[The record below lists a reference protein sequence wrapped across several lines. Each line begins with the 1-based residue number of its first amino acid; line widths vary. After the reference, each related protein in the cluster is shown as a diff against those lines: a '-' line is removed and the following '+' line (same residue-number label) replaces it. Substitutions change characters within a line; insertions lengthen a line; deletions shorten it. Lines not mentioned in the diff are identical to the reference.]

1 MTADVETAESSTSRQ
16 PGRRAKRSEETRERI
31 FRAALQ
37 LFAERGFN
45 ATTVEAI
52 TAAAD
57 VGKGTFFNYFEN
69 KESVLLTYRELQME
83 RVAAFVEANR
93 DSEHPLA
100 PLLLELALTLSMEQE
115 KSPGLIQSLMTAV
128 FGSDAVQ
135 KRMAE
140 AMGRNVQI
148 LSTLIAR
155 RQQSGEIRDD
165 LDALAIAQAF
175 QRIIFGTMITWSLA
189 PIDPLQ
195 ENLKKSI
202 EVFVSGARL
211 QGQPATKDAP

>member
-1 MTADVETAESSTSRQ
+1 MTTDVGPDHSPSSRQ

-31 FRAALQ
+31 SRAALQ

-83 RVAAFVEANR
+83 RVAAFVEANLESTR
-93 DSEHPLA
+93 PLA
-100 PLLLELALTLSMEQE
+100 PLLLELAQTLTMEQE

-128 FGSDAVQ
+128 FASDAVQ

-148 LSTLIAR
+148 LATLVAR
-155 RQQSGEIRDD
+155 RQQSGEIRGDVD
-165 LDALAIAQAF
+165 PFTIAQAF

-189 PIDPLQ
+189 PADSL
-195 ENLKKSI
+195 EANLKKSI
-202 EVFVSGARL
+202 EVFVSGTRS
-211 QGQPATKDAP
+211 QGAATKGAP